1 MDDGGSDDGDD
12 NSDLRVSKAPWRE
25 YKTYDYFDE
34 NYENYDDN
42 RYLRCSNTPWSEDDW
57 FQLFAL

>member
-25 YKTYDYFDE
+25 YKTILMKIMMTID
-34 NYENYDDN
+34 
-42 RYLRCSNTPWSEDDW
+42 T
-57 FQLFAL
+57 

>member
-42 RYLRCSNTPWSEDDW
+42 RYLRCSNTPWSV
-57 FQLFAL
+57 